1 MKTATIRDKSLEREM
16 NVEVYFEV
24 RLGDGALD

>member
-1 MKTATIRDKSLEREM
+1 MKNATIRDKSLEGKM
-16 NVEVYFEV
+16 HVAVYFGV